1 MHNDEEKKLQ
11 KSPVVEH
18 FLSTATT
25 ITLSYLAKLVR
36 SHITRYP
43 TSEFH
48 TEIHREIVYTLR
60 AGETK
65 FARNCFYVVIF
76 LDRIKKKSLL

>member
-1 MHNDEEKKLQ
+1 MHNDEEKKITKISGSRAFL
-11 KSPVVEH
+11 EH
-18 FLSTATT
+18 RHNYYSF
-25 ITLSYLAKLVR
+25 LAKLVR

-43 TSEFH
+43 SSEFH